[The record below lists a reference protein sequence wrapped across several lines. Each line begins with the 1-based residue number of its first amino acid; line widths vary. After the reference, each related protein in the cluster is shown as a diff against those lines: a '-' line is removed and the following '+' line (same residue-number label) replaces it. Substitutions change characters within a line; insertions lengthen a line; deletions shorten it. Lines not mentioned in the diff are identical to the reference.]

1 MSVLLYEWRRISTL
15 RSTWILSDLALAQ
28 ALLILILPLA
38 LSVEFTKNTSTTL
51 NELIP
56 ITIVPIFIIFMSTI
70 VAAAF
75 GHDYRHGTIRTSL
88 SLFPNRMELLFG
100 RVTIA
105 LVFTALVYIVTIV
118 ALILTISAWSSVTGG
133 FDWTTFPPAFI
144 RTLLYM
150 TIYNLGVLA
159 IVMLTRIQALGIVVP
174 LMMTL
179 AVEGIITLI
188 LSSRY
193 PWISDYMPYSQGFNW
208 AIGASYESSFDY
220 TSISTVFTSIPLSY
234 VVFNAVLC
242 ILAVLVFQRRDAS

>member
-15 RSTWILSDLALAQ
+15 RSTWILSGFGLLQ

-38 LSVEFTKNTSTTL
+38 LSVEFTQSTSTSL

-70 VAAAF
+70 AAAAF

-88 SLFPNRMELLFG
+88 SLFPNRIELFFG
-100 RVTIA
+100 RVTVA
-105 LVFTALVYIVTIV
+105 LLFTTVVFIVTV
-118 ALILTISAWSSVTGG
+118 AAVILTIIAWSSATGG
-133 FDWTTFPPAFI
+133 FEWTTFWPAFI
-144 RTLLYM
+144 RALLYM
-150 TIYNLGVLA
+150 TIYNLGVIA
-159 IVMLTRIQALGIVVP
+159 IVMLTRIQALGIVAP

-179 AVEGIITLI
+179 AVEGIVTLI

-208 AIGASYESSFDY
+208 VIGATYDSSYDY
-220 TSISTVFTSIPLSY
+220 TSIATVFTSIPL
-234 VVFNAVLC
+234 VFVGFNAFLLL
-242 ILAVLVFQRRDAS
+242 LALWLFQRRDAS

>member
-15 RSTWILSDLALAQ
+15 RSTWILSGLALGQ

-38 LSVEFTKNTSTTL
+38 LSVQFTDNTATTL

-56 ITIVPIFIIFMSTI
+56 ITIVPIFTIFMSTI

-100 RVTIA
+100 RLTVA
-105 LVFTALVYIVTIV
+105 LLFTAVVFVITIF
-118 ALILTISAWSSVTGG
+118 AIILTIMSWSSATGG

-144 RTLLYM
+144 RALLYM
-150 TIYNLGVLA
+150 TIYNLGVMA
-159 IVMLTRIQALGIVVP
+159 IVMLTRIQAIGIVGP

-179 AVEGIITLI
+179 AVEGIISLI
-188 LSSRY
+188 LGSRY
-193 PWISDYMPYSQGFNW
+193 PWISDVLPYSQSFNW
-208 AIGASYESSFDY
+208 VLGASYDSSIDY
-220 TSISTVFTSIPLSY
+220 TSINTVFTSIPMSFL
-234 VVFNAVLC
+234 VFNLGLC
-242 ILAVLVFQRRDAS
+242 ILAVFVFQRRDAS